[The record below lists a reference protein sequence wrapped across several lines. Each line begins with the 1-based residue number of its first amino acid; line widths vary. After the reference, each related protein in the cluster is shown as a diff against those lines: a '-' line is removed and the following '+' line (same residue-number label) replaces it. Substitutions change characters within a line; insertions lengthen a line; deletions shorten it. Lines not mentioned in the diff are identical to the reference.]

1 MVRYGQELGECGH
14 CGRTL
19 TDEASRAAGIGP
31 VCASK

>member
-1 MVRYGQELGECGH
+1 MGECGR